1 MNTQQFAALFPLG
14 SHLCREPMPPMAELK
29 RDMENLKRHGFNLV
43 KLQEHWMVDEPRE
56 GQFDFSRYEE
66 LIEHAAT
73 LDLGVYLGLTCE
85 QAPNWLWRKHPGC
98 RMLGRNGLPVAYQ
111 AQSTL
116 PADGKPGPCFD
127 HPGARAEQERFI
139 TQLVRTLGRFE
150 NVVVWNTWQEIGY
163 WAEGLAGQPVC
174 YCEHTLAFFREWLCE
189 RYSDLDGLNRAW
201 NARFLDWEDVQPD
214 RVAGGRNALPQD
226 VDWRYFMDNV
236 QIGRVL
242 RERARVIRAADPLQR
257 PVFAHKGGPI
267 IGGGTDWT
275 YARCQDFLGSSCY
288 PAWGPM
294 HGWSDAAQIKPPA
307 RHPAL
312 LAEMLFVARTYDYI
326 RSANR
331 RGAPVWAAEFQ
342 GGPVSTGF
350 HKGRVP
356 SPEDMRRWMLTAV
369 SCGVTALSFWV
380 TRAEIMAAEANGFS
394 LLDSNGDTT
403 PRFEEAARVG
413 AALNRF
419 PALFGQP
426 TWPAAKVAILIN
438 EWNYQFCQSMTQGG
452 EHLGVDVQGWHQ
464 LLWEAGIPAD
474 FVEASELD
482 EPYLDAYAALIL
494 PFPLSLSEETAA
506 KLQAYVARGGHLI
519 CEAAPGRIDEHAC
532 CNRGELSP
540 TMRKLFGVRQQSFQ
554 MVREPENGARWSP
567 PERTWGEYLEPAML
581 EGAGPLAG
589 HRLRANVYL
598 ETFTLEEDS
607 ASCLTFGKEVAG
619 VVRPVGQGQAW
630 LLGTYLGHNG
640 LAYRDEET
648 RTAILAILA
657 HCGVTPDHPGRLLLR
672 KRVLPETEAWIFTN
686 PTDEAITEQIDVS
699 GWPQVED
706 LLGEPL
712 ERQGDTVT
720 LIVNELDIRI
730 LILTGR

>member
-1 MNTQQFAALFPLG
+1 MNIQQFAALFPLG

-29 RDMENLKRHGFNLV
+29 RDMEHLRRHGFNLV

-56 GQFDFSRYEE
+56 GQCDFARYEE
-66 LIEHAAT
+66 LIEHAAS
-73 LDLGVYLGLTCE
+73 LNLGVYLGLTCE

-98 RMLGRNGLPVAYQ
+98 RMVGRNGLPVAYQ

-127 HPGARAEQERFI
+127 HPGARAAQERFI

-150 NVVVWNTWQEIGY
+150 NLVVWNTWQEIGY

-174 YCEHTLAFFREWLCE
+174 YCEHTLAFFREWLAE
-189 RYSDLDGLNRAW
+189 RYGDLDGLNRAW
-201 NARFLDWEDVQPD
+201 NARFLDWEDIQPD
-214 RVAGGRNALPQD
+214 RVASGRNALPQD

-242 RERARVIRAADPLQR
+242 HERARVIRTADPHHR
-257 PVFAHKGGPI
+257 PIFAHKGGPV
-267 IGGGTDWT
+267 IGGGADWT

-288 PAWGPM
+288 PAWGPL
-294 HGWSDAAQIKPPA
+294 HGWSDAAQQKVPA

-312 LAEMLFVARTYDYI
+312 LAEMLSVARTFDYI

-331 RGAPVWAAEFQ
+331 RVAPVWAAEFQ

-356 SPEDMRRWMLTAV
+356 SGDDLRRWMLTAV
-369 SCGVTALSFWV
+369 GSGVTALSFWV

-394 LLDSNGDTT
+394 LLDSDGDTT

-413 AALNRF
+413 AALNRY

-426 TWPAAKVAILIN
+426 TRPAAKAAILIN

-452 EHLGVDVQGWHQ
+452 EHLGADVQGWHQ
-464 LLWEAGIPAD
+464 LLWEAGIPVD
-474 FVEASELD
+474 FLEVAELN
-482 EPYLDAYAALIL
+482 EPYVDGYAALIF

-506 KLQAYVARGGHLI
+506 KLRAYVERGGSLI
-519 CEAAPGRIDEHAC
+519 CEAAPGRIDEHAFC
-532 CNRGELSP
+532 TRGEMSP
-540 TMRKLFGVRQQSFQ
+540 IMRELFGVRQRSFT
-554 MVREPENGARWSP
+554 MVREPDGGNRWSP
-567 PERTWGEYLEPAML
+567 PERTWGEYRDAAML
-581 EGAGPLAG
+581 EGTGLLAD

-607 ASCLTFGKEVAG
+607 EPCLTCGNEVAG
-619 VVRPVGQGQAW
+619 VIRQAGQGRAW

-640 LAYRDEET
+640 LAYCDKET
-648 RTAILAILA
+648 RAAILALLTQ
-657 HCGVTPDHPGRLLLR
+657 CGVTPEHQGRLLLR
-672 KRVLPETEAWIFTN
+672 KRVLPEMEAWFFTN
-686 PTDEAITEQIDVS
+686 PTEEEMTEQVEVF
-699 GWPQVED
+699 GRAQVED
-706 LLGEPL
+706 LFGEPL
-712 ERQGDTVT
+712 KWQGDTINLTVPP
-720 LIVNELDIRI
+720 LEIRV
-730 LILTGR
+730 LIL